1 MQRWLQ
7 EVMPNNIIEF
17 KSLTQ
22 SRIAMCCVDRT
33 AEAATDWIREIV
45 KNQADYTVSNVLG
58 KHYDLYQGL
67 DEQDLLNHVADL
79 GYEFAV
85 VFSTGTEF
93 INGYDFFA
101 HIESLTNTDV
111 ALAGHILDRGNAYY
125 ELHSQCYY
133 INLRIYNQQK
143 RPAVGDTELGCTHQQ
158 TLPTR
163 SIENFHDN
171 YTPLW
176 ISKGIEIKE
185 YDHKCHGWN
194 IVSCYLAAD
203 LKITAFSEEIKKSK
217 IHLYPEYTMD
227 FNKNV
232 SWIYHRQN
240 ICATSFVHTD
250 NTENAAD
257 LPGAAIKQVITPAS
271 GLWHQSLLS
280 SEPMKVVFYDYNLNS
295 LEYWKIH
302 APKMPNINYSFVHI
316 DLLGESVD
324 FTQFLDVSLLDH
336 TIFNLSNIFSYEGTA
351 CFYSLAYRVFKE
363 NQLLKHIKD
372 IAPNALVSINMR
384 TGGAFCSLTNLHGE
398 VTLSKDIALTDISKL
413 KKPTWHMNQDWL

>member
-1 MQRWLQ
+1 
-7 EVMPNNIIEF
+7 
-17 KSLTQ
+17 
-22 SRIAMCCVDRT
+22 MCCVDRT
-33 AEAATDWIREIV
+33 ADAATDWIREIV
-45 KNQADYTVSNVLG
+45 KNQADYTVSNILG
-58 KHYDLYQGL
+58 KHYDVYQGL
-67 DEQDLLNHVADL
+67 DEQDLLNHVTDL

-101 HIESLTNTDV
+101 YIDALTATDI
-111 ALAGHILDRGNAYY
+111 ALAGHILDRGTAYY

-133 INLRIYNQQK
+133 INLHVYHQQG
-143 RPAVGDTELGCTHQQ
+143 RPVVGNTELGCTHQQ
-158 TLPTR
+158 ISPTR
-163 SIENFHDN
+163 SLENFHDN

-176 ISKGIEIKE
+176 ISKGTVTKD

-194 IVSCYLAAD
+194 ILSCYLAAG

-217 IHLYPEYTMD
+217 IHLYPEYTID

-232 SWIYHRQN
+232 GWIYHRQN

-250 NTENAAD
+250 NTETAAD
-257 LPGAAIKQVITPAS
+257 LPNATIKQVITPAS

-295 LEYWKIH
+295 LEYWKTH
-302 APKMPNINYSFVHI
+302 APKMSNVDYRFVHI
-316 DLLGESVD
+316 DLLGEAVD
-324 FTQFLDVSLLDH
+324 FTQFLDMSLLDH
-336 TIFNLSNIFSYEGTA
+336 TVFNLSNIFSYEGTA
-351 CFYSLAYRVFKE
+351 CFYSTAYRVFKE

-372 IAPNALVSINMR
+372 IAPTSLVAINMR
-384 TGGAFCSLTNLHGE
+384 ASGAFYPLTKLHGE
-398 VTLSKDIALTDISKL
+398 VTTAKDITLTDLTKL

>member
-1 MQRWLQ
+1 MS
-7 EVMPNNIIEF
+7 NNIIEF
-17 KSLTQ
+17 KSITQ
-22 SRIAMCCVDRT
+22 SKIAFCCVDRT
-33 AEAATDWIREIV
+33 VDAATEWIREIV

-67 DEQDLLNHVADL
+67 NEQDLLNHAADL

-93 INGYDFFA
+93 INGYDFFT
-101 HIESLTNTDV
+101 HIELLTTTDI

-133 INLRIYNQQK
+133 INLRIYDQQG
-143 RPAVGDTELGCTHQQ
+143 RPSIGSTKLGCTHQQ
-158 TLPTR
+158 VLPIR
-163 SIENFHDN
+163 SSENFHDN

-176 ISKGIEIKE
+176 ISKGTTLRE
-185 YDHKCHGWN
+185 YEHKCHGWN
-194 IVSCYLAAD
+194 ILSNYLDTD
-203 LKITAFSEEIKKSK
+203 LKITVFSEEIKKSK
-217 IHLYPEYTMD
+217 IHLYPEYIND

-250 NTENAAD
+250 NTEKAAN
-257 LPGAAIKQVITPAS
+257 LSNLEIKQVITPAS

-280 SEPMKVVFYDYNLNS
+280 PGKPMKVVFYDYNLSS
-295 LEYWKIH
+295 LEYWKAH
-302 APKMPNINYSFVHI
+302 VPNVPEIAYSFIHC

-324 FTQFLDVSLLDH
+324 FTKFIDTSLLDH

-351 CFYSLAYRVFKE
+351 CFYSLSYRVFKE
-363 NQLLKHIKD
+363 NQLLEHIKD
-372 IAPNALVSINMR
+372 IAPNSWVAINMR
-384 TGGAFCSLTNLHGE
+384 SSGAFHFLESLYGE
-398 VTLSKDIALTDISKL
+398 VVQASDIKLIEISKL
-413 KKPTWHMNQDWL
+413 KKPTWHINKDWL